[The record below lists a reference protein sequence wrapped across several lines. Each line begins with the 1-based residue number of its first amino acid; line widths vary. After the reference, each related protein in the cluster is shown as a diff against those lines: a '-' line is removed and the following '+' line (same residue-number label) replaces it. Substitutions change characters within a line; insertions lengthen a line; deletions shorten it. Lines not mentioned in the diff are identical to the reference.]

1 MIDYALD
8 ATFRSF
14 YTVYWVLQ
22 HASPEYRK
30 IHKEKV
36 LKNCI
41 FLTNRSYNSTNFKH
55 SKYILDILRLLG
67 VSDDEIKQQTD
78 SFIEFGGGGDEDQT
92 KVIITRLGEFVSDNL
107 FQYYLVKFKN
117 CMIQANW
124 LFRNINTHS
133 KTWIFSCFDI
143 SQCGMIEEK
152 LIYEII
158 ETYLQKNN
166 INSSLDFEKSLND
179 MGFYR
184 NYKFVMF
191 LNNVYN
197 LMIHAGKISDTT
209 HEKVIGLLKNAKLC
223 FTEKIN
229 EIKFSH
235 W

>member
-1 MIDYALD
+1 MNREELELKLKDIIKPYL
-8 ATFRSF
+8 
-14 YTVYWVLQ
+14 
-22 HASPEYRK
+22 PEEADIEK
-30 IHKEKV
+30 IGPD
-36 LKNCI
+36 
-41 FLTNRSYNSTNFKH
+41 TNLLEDLNINSAH
-55 SKYILDILRLLG
+55 LVDIILDILRLLG